1 MAKVDEK
8 AKRYPCCLEVIV
20 QLGAV
25 LIRKLFCSLQLD
37 DDLTVADEIRF
48 VDLLKLFLLVE
59 QYEFRLR
66 NKLDALFAEL
76 SLKALLIDGL

>member
-1 MAKVDEK
+1 M
-8 AKRYPCCLEVIV
+8 

-25 LIRKLFCSLQLD
+25 LIRKLFCSLELD
-37 DDLTVADEIRF
+37 DDLTVADEIRL